1 MASGSWVAEEAG
13 ALVCKTLCRHGI
25 ISRFSARPPLAQ
37 HAPDNFW
44 SIAIPYTGLY
54 WAGEDLPK
62 TELSCLACT
71 FEPVAVMLCCMHE
84 PLQAAL
90 WPVRMHLHRAGL
102 LLSVCMA
109 ICWAH
114 KHLFRLHTCT

>member
-1 MASGSWVAEEAG
+1 MTPALQEALIGVGGGLAVASGSWVAEEAG

-54 WAGEDLPK
+54 WAGENLP
-62 TELSCLACT
+62 
-71 FEPVAVMLCCMHE
+71 
-84 PLQAAL
+84 
-90 WPVRMHLHRAGL
+90 
-102 LLSVCMA
+102 
-109 ICWAH
+109 
-114 KHLFRLHTCT
+114 